1 MADEQAAP
9 SSIIPPA
16 EEKHD
21 APKETVLGDKP
32 KEPEEGV
39 PVSTSGP
46 VSESKTQSALN
57 EIPAP
62 KTDLSED
69 DAHKVQAEKE
79 LKEKSPVGG
88 SEVEA
93 IEGKGEKPPEMKTVD
108 QAVGEKEEE
117 KKKKKE
123 EESGEG
129 SAEGEKE
136 KEKEGKETSE
146 ANGPASDKKAEEED
160 ESKETGEKRGA
171 AAVTNGGAAEEP
183 AEKKAKTT
191 EGAPTTNGGSAR
203 RGSKAKNKKEPAPV
217 GKTARRTRSQGLTES

>member
-46 VSESKTQSALN
+46 VSESKIQSALN

-108 QAVGEKEEE
+108 EAVGEKEEQ
-117 KKKKKE
+117 KKK

-136 KEKEGKETSE
+136 KEKEGKEASE
-146 ANGPASDKKAEEED
+146 ANGPASDEKAQEEE

-171 AAVTNGGAAEEP
+171 AAVTNGGGAEEP

-191 EGAPTTNGGSAR
+191 EGAPATNGGTGR